1 MAELSQ
7 FRRLYSSIA
16 ELSQSCILCS
26 PIIGHWTG
34 CANASI
40 WFCLVVWEKRA
51 RWQQKEIFFW
61 QVSHD
66 GWKTGL
72 FQLFFLSQSPIVS
85 LLNQNKGKSLESA
98 PHTTCVASREQK
110 MTRMHWRLGCWQF
123 CWATPPMSK
132 WCWRLG
138 GGGEVEL
145 KKLQKSELFN
155 TELKKVHALVGGALR
170 GLGLLHVVLEEHEA
184 AELLEKWLDSVVS
197 VPPGQHWNSPC
208 IHLGNNYG
216 TKIRTC
222 TI

>member
-1 MAELSQ
+1 MLHLILYGRLRKASQ
-7 FRRLYSSIA
+7 VA
-16 ELSQSCILCS
+16 
-26 PIIGHWTG
+26 T
-34 CANASI
+34 
-40 WFCLVVWEKRA
+40 KRDL
-51 RWQQKEIFFW
+51 FW

-98 PHTTCVASREQK
+98 PHTACVASREQK

-123 CWATPPMSK
+123 CWATLPMSK

-155 TELKKVHALVGGALR
+155 TELKKVQPLVGGALR

-222 TI
+222 KI